1 MICLTMIVRNEAHVI
16 RRSLLSA
23 LALVDCV
30 CVCDTGSE
38 DGTPELVCD
47 LLAQSPR
54 KVYVGSHSWVDFGTN
69 RTRALRTAEDKFD
82 LGPQDYHLILD
93 ADDVLDG
100 GFEHGVKLDQ
110 DCYHL
115 KVQDGS
121 TVYHR
126 AHLLRADGLWCYRS
140 PVHEAPYRM
149 GGLDATVGQLD
160 WPVYHRIGGGAR
172 SKDPDKFRN
181 DATMLLNELLNNP
194 DSDLAPRWMFYMA
207 QSYFDAASMEYRDT
221 EKNRLLE
228 LAASAYR
235 KRMAMSG
242 GWSQERYIC
251 CLRLAEI
258 GGGEDPRFAGLRRL
272 KYKNTSSVEISTDPI
287 KVFREPYRYKDAFE
301 IDPTRAEA
309 PFWWAKE
316 LAAAGDN
323 AQSLVWAT
331 YAANLTPP
339 DGALFSQTEVY
350 DWAKNLAAEM
360 LLLLKLREGV
370 TLR

>member
-54 KVYVGSHSWVDFGTN
+54 KVYVGSHAWVDFGTN

-126 AHLLRADGLWCYRS
+126 AHLLRADGLWEYRS

-149 GGLDATVGQLD
+149 GGLEATVGQLD

-172 SKDPDKFRN
+172 SKDPEKFLK
-181 DATMLLNELLNNP
+181 DAALLEKALRDDP
-194 DSDLAPRWMFYMA
+194 ESDLVPRWRFYLA
-207 QSYFDAASMEYRDT
+207 QSYMDAGIFDEAAR
-221 EKNRLLE
+221 
-228 LAASAYR
+228 AYR
-235 KRMAMSG
+235 MRFFCTD
-242 GWSQERYIC
+242 GWRQEKYVAA
-251 CLRLAEI
+251 LRLASLGYTPE
-258 GGGEDPRFAGLRRL
+258 FWLRRAI
-272 KYKNTSSVEISTDPI
+272 ETDPS
-287 KVFREPYRYKDAFE
+287 
-301 IDPTRAEA
+301 RAEA
-309 PFWWAKE
+309 PFAM
-316 LAAAGDN
+316 AALWV
-323 AQSLVWAT
+323 QSNKPLDALLWAT
-331 YAANLTPP
+331 YAASLTPP
-339 DGALFSQTEVY
+339 EGALFSEPEVY
-350 DWAKNLAAEM
+350 EWAKNLRTQM
-360 LLLLKLREGV
+360 LEKV
-370 TLR
+370 SA